1 MAGPTATVTA
11 TTLHM
16 YVLNGLIRA
25 VTLIVFVVSGK
36 LVIWV
41 LLFNATV
48 RVYIR
53 TMPFW

>member
-1 MAGPTATVTA
+1 MAGPTATVLA

-25 VTLIVFVVSGK
+25 VTLYVFVVSGK

-41 LLFNATV
+41 LLFNSTV
-48 RVYIR
+48 TVYIR
-53 TMPFW
+53 TMPF

>member
-1 MAGPTATVTA
+1 MAGPTATVLA

>member
-1 MAGPTATVTA
+1 MAGPTATVIA